1 MSQKEK
7 EKHLV
12 SQERSQSSRGLQS
25 PVLSSGA
32 VALKVLFLATSKFT
46 GDTDWSALKGPLRE
60 RDTFPWACYMA
71 QASDRER
78 GEKEEAA
85 NFSSLSCYE
94 R

>member
-7 EKHLV
+7 EKHLD
-12 SQERSQSSRGLQS
+12 SQGRSQSSRGLQS
-25 PVLSSGA
+25 PILSSRA
-32 VALKVLFLATSKFT
+32 VALEVLFRAISKFT

-60 RDTFPWACYMA
+60 RDTFPWACYVV

-85 NFSSLSCYE
+85 RFFFL
-94 R
+94 